1 MKKFFS
7 DLIELIAAI
16 ILVPLILL
24 YKLVVFIL
32 LLALIASPL
41 ILIGYIVWV
50 IAS

>member
-1 MKKFFS
+1 MKQFFS
-7 DLIELIAAI
+7 DLFEIIAAI

-24 YKLVVFIL
+24 YKLVAFIL
-32 LLALIASPL
+32 VLALIVSPL